1 MTQPNR
7 GVIVAGIV
15 VGVLLVAAVVA
26 PIVVAIR
33 LDSLGYNPFFMILSP
48 HNAYVVARGRRDIE
62 WRGLRIRVG
71 AKFVIE
77 DDGAVI
83 RVRRLLPS
91 SLLFFEP
98 ALSFHTT
105 DDSASRHFGGV
116 RQRCAAA
123 ADSCTVHE
131 IVVHAGKVICLQR
144 RSTRHPGQFEFWQC
158 RMPSGIEMVQF
169 GTPAQCVEQNQ
180 IALAAFSSGDASP
193 INP

>member
-1 MTQPNR
+1 MTHPNR

-15 VGVLLVAAVVA
+15 VGVLLVAALVA
-26 PIVVAIR
+26 PIVVAVR
-33 LDSLGYNPFFMILSP
+33 LQRLGYSPFAMVISP
-48 HNAYVVARGRRDIE
+48 HDAYVLARGRRDVR
-62 WRGLRIRVG
+62 WHGLRIHVG

-77 DDGAVI
+77 DDIAAE
-83 RVRRLLPS
+83 RVLRIVPS
-91 SLLFFEP
+91 TLVFLQP
-98 ALSFHTT
+98 AMSFQTHEESTARAF
-105 DDSASRHFGGV
+105 DAV
-116 RQRCAAA
+116 RQRCEAANG
-123 ADSCTVHE
+123 SCTVHE